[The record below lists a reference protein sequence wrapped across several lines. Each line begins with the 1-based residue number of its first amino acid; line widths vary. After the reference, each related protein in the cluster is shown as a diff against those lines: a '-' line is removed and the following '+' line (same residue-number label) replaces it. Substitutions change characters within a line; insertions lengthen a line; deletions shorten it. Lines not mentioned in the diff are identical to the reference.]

1 MGRAITPTETALNDR
16 LWVSLDFA
24 KLKQLMVAGHL
35 NGMDLHTADPAIKE
49 VIRELCLQ
57 SCAQKT
63 CQACPHQAQCVVHQA
78 AHQQVISVAFKARRL
93 F

>member
-16 LWVSLDFA
+16 LLVSLDFA

-35 NGMDLHTADPAIKE
+35 SGVDLHTADPAIKE

-63 CQACPHQAQCVVHQA
+63 CQACPHQSQCLAQNPLNRQVV
-78 AHQQVISVAFKARRL
+78 SVQLKGL
-93 F
+93 MSH